1 MSLHPDHLADLR
13 KSGLSDDTIAAMLVY
28 SMSPAELMHFLG
40 NAAPGIESA
49 MAFPYFDAA
58 GNKNGFTRI
67 KIFPPLKDA
76 KGHTI
81 KYLQK
86 KNSSPHLYILPA
98 VAELLGEAKI
108 PLYIVEGE
116 KKTAKAVEIGLAA
129 IGIAGVWNWLQHG
142 SHQAIDEFESINLWR
157 RQVVIVPDN
166 DTWNDEKKSENIRRA
181 VYYLSREL
189 KARGASVKFL
199 IIGA

>member
-1 MSLHPDHLADLR
+1 MAESLEDP
-13 KSGLSDDTIAAMLVY
+13 
-28 SMSPAELMHFLG
+28 
-40 NAAPGIESA
+40 
-49 MAFPYFDAA
+49 
-58 GNKNGFTRI
+58 
-67 KIFPPLKDA
+67 
-76 KGHTI
+76 
-81 KYLQK
+81 
-86 KNSSPHLYILPA
+86 
-98 VAELLGEAKI
+98 KI

-157 RQVVIVPDN
+157 RQVVIVPDS

-199 IIGA
+199 ILGA